1 MASTNIETVDLEPQP
16 AMVVRRKVAITE
28 FAEALNDIFPR
39 VFQHITGAGQ
49 QPTGMP
55 FMRYFSMD
63 GVACDIAAGMPVS
76 EAIPGAGDIEP
87 HLLPGGKALTALHVG
102 AYEGVG
108 SVWGPGDAAG
118 PRAWIRCQVRR
129 LGRLYQRPRRGSAG
143 STGNAYLPA
152 PLSPH
157 PQPWREA
164 PSPGERGPPT
174 GAGVSR
180 PGSNSFRR
188 AAFG

>member
-108 SVWGPGDAAG
+108 SVWGQVMQ
-118 PRAWIRCQVRR
+118 RARE
-129 LGRLYQRPRRGSAG
+129 LGSDVKFGGWDVYTNDPAEVAPEARETRI
-143 STGNAYLPA
+143 YLP
-152 PLSPH
+152 L
-157 PQPWREA
+157 
-164 PSPGERGPPT
+164 
-174 GAGVSR
+174 
-180 PGSNSFRR
+180 
-188 AAFG
+188 